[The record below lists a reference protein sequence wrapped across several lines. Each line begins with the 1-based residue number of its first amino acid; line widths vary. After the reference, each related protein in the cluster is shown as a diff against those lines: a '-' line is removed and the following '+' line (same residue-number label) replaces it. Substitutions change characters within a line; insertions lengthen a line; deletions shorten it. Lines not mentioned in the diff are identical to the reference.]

1 MSRALEIPENTAS
14 VRIGKT
20 ATLVYLFVLSLTIL
34 LIDIILFSWFDSC
47 CDYFMIYLYM
57 LIVIA
62 VF

>member
-47 CDYFMIYLYM
+47 CDYFMIYL
-57 LIVIA
+57 
-62 VF
+62 